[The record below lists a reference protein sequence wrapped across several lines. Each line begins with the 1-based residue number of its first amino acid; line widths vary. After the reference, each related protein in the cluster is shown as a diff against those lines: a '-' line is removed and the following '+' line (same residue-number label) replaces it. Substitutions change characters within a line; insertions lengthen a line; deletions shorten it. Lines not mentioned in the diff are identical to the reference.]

1 MELDKRIKSLKSIRS
16 FNTDNSDC
24 SGKFGYFTNYIDNF
38 DNLDDICKG
47 TCVFEEE
54 GSFPFYAIKTDSL
67 ENRKFQFFIPEED
80 LLPKPKEKK
89 FRPYT
94 LKEFFNKFTVGQ
106 PIRYRRKSDLL
117 ERYLILE
124 GYVDSKGDEEVRYQ
138 YIHIGSTP
146 YTLDELFNKYEW
158 QEHYTEDFK
167 PFGVEE

>member
-24 SGKFGYFTNYIDNF
+24 SGKFGYFTNFIDNF
-38 DNLDDICKG
+38 DNLDDVCKG
-47 TCVFEEE
+47 TCVFEKG

-94 LKEFFNKFTVGQ
+94 IAEFQNIFKPGYPVRFRPKDQSESEEMLLIFN
-106 PIRYRRKSDLL
+106 
-117 ERYLILE
+117 
-124 GYVDSKGDEEVRYQ
+124 GYKTIQGAVFVYFG
-138 YIHIGSTP
+138 HFA
-146 YTLDELFNKYEW
+146 YTLNQLFEDYEW
-158 QEHYTEDFK
+158 QKHYTDDYK